1 MAQFSFIYGIKKAG
15 LWTFFSALK
24 CLKTFDLYE
33 ASKRPDFGRFFGL
46 EMSKNLCFICG
57 IKKAGLWTFF
67 CLEMSEN
74 ICFIFGIK
82 KAGLWAYF

>member
-1 MAQFSFIYGIKKAG
+1 MRHQKGRTLGSF
-15 LWTFFSALK
+15 LALK
-24 CLKTFDLYE
+24 CLKTFVLY
-33 ASKRPDFGRFFGL
+33 
-46 EMSKNLCFICG
+46 ICG

-82 KAGLWAYF
+82 KAGLRAYFWP

>member
-1 MAQFSFIYGIKKAG
+1 MRHQKGRTLGVF
-15 LWTFFSALK
+15 LALK
-24 CLKTFDLYE
+24 CL
-33 ASKRPDFGRFFGL
+33 
-46 EMSKNLCFICG
+46 KNLCFICG

-82 KAGLWAYF
+82 KAGLGAYFWP